1 MDGEIIKLLLSILS
15 GAISGLVILPI
26 ASDAIRSK
34 IFGGRKRAIQDAKKE
49 LLETVQGM
57 LLSGQIISQR
67 TFEKLSENIS
77 HKYEIP
83 ASTLGDK
90 DNNIAQ
96 VLQTINSSQILSN
109 KLKRLFS
116 GRLQEQLG
124 DGSNNYDV
132 PIDDFDIDNKLAT
145 EIIYEWRENDKKWED
160 NINLSKWEKMF
171 VFDVVLIIGAFVA
184 TIAYTL
190 KSYTIFPIMLCIAA
204 FFVCINMLTS
214 IIGTSEPKDI
224 DFFRRL
230 VYKIMS
236 IIVLLVF
243 VIVLIIFLK

>member
-67 TFEKLSENIS
+67 TFEKLAENIS

-90 DNNIAQ
+90 DSNIVQ
-96 VLQTINSSQILSN
+96 VLQVVNSSQILSN
-109 KLKRLFS
+109 ESKKLFS
-116 GRLQEQLG
+116 GRLQKQLG
-124 DGSNNYDV
+124 DGSDNYDV
-132 PIDDFDIDNKLAT
+132 PIDEFYIDNELVTK
-145 EIIYEWRENDKKWED
+145 IIYDWHENDKNRGD
-160 NINLSKWEKMF
+160 NINLSRWEKML
-171 VFDVVLIIGAFVA
+171 VFYVVLAIGAFVA

-190 KSYTIFPIMLCIAA
+190 KSYIIFPVLLCIAA
-204 FFVCINMLTS
+204 FLVCINILTS
-214 IIGTSEPKDI
+214 IIGTSESKDI

-230 VYKIMS
+230 VYKIIS